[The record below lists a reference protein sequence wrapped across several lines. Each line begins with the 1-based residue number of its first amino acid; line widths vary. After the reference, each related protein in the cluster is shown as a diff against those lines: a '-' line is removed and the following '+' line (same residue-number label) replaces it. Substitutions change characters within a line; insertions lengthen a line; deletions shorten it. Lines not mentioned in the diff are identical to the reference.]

1 MDNQTN
7 RTRTATSTPG
17 IRKVTT
23 KTEGKQ
29 PVVTYEAR
37 IRTDT
42 GREVQK
48 SFPRLEDAR
57 AFRSEVLHQRSTG
70 TLTDARLQKVTFAH
84 WVNGAV
90 WRKHLS
96 TLRPKTL
103 LIYTRATDRAVKH
116 FGETPLPKIS
126 TATIEAFRDD
136 TLKVLNAGG
145 TNQAIRVV
153 RTCLAHAEKAQL
165 IQRNS
170 ASNIRATEDV
180 RPEDR
185 PERRA
190 LTEDEAAR
198 LLAEIPAKWHALVA
212 TSLTLGLRWSELA
225 GLQRKHVDL
234 EAGEIRI
241 ERQAYW
247 LNSQLIVSAPKT
259 KAGTRRLPIPDD
271 LAGLLA
277 NHLAEYAQ
285 PGDEGIVFP
294 SNSGRVIDNS
304 IFRQGIWKP
313 AIERAGIRHVVIH
326 GLRVTSTTWLLDAG
340 INAKTVSV
348 MQGHSSPAV
357 TMAVYARSSAASQ
370 KLAAD
375 KVGEALGRVLILPK
389 NVVSITKK
397 AASQKGVAWGA
408 NGADAQTEAVS

>member
-1 MDNQTN
+1 M
-7 RTRTATSTPG
+7 
-17 IRKVTT
+17 RKVVT

-29 PVVTYEAR
+29 PVTTYEAR

-48 SFPRLEDAR
+48 SFARLEEAR

-70 TLTDARLQKVTFAH
+70 TLTDARLQKITFTM
-84 WVNGAV
+84 WVAGNQ
-90 WRKHLS
+90 WQKHLT

-103 LIYTRATDRAVKH
+103 LIYTRAVDRAVEQ
-116 FGETPLPKIS
+116 FGSTPLLKIT
-126 TATIEAFRDD
+126 TATVEAFRDH
-136 TLKVLNAGG
+136 TLKTLNAGG
-145 TNQAIRVV
+145 TNQAIRVL
-153 RTCLAHAEKAQL
+153 RTCLAHAEKAGM
-165 IQRNS
+165 IQRNP
-170 ASNIRATEDV
+170 ASKVRAIEDV

-190 LTEDEAAR
+190 LTEDEASR
-198 LLAEIPAKWHALVA
+198 LLAEIPEKWRALVA

-234 EAGEIRI
+234 EAREIRI

-247 LNSQLIVSAPKT
+247 LNGELIVSAPKT
-259 KAGTRRLPIPDD
+259 KAGTRKLPIPDD
-271 LAGLLA
+271 LATMLA
-277 NHLAEYAQ
+277 VHLNEYSQ
-285 PGDEGIVFP
+285 PGNEGIVFP

-313 AIERAGIRHVVIH
+313 AIDRAGIRHVVIH

-375 KVGEALGRVLILPK
+375 KVGEALGRVLVLPS
-389 NVVSITKK
+389 NVVSITSKK
-397 AASQKGVAWGA
+397 ATRKTGERGTD
-408 NGADAQTEAVS
+408 GADGTKALSS